1 MRTHKVITISLIAGL
16 FQLFTT
22 PLFAQGADHGSSA
35 NRGRNIH
42 AGNKV
47 RMTFSNNGSMGT
59 ERLRTGDYTGE
70 WPVGTGQVQMGNAS
84 PFVMSELR
92 FFKGLDPVTGD
103 SLFDYLTPAIFCQG
117 WDPAMFSHDSAGVHW
132 GFEPLSGYLN
142 LNTLSKDP
150 GHAVAMSHMP
160 STWPFSWNNHWQGFD
175 GNDRVIA
182 DEESYFVLDDYSFK
196 KKFNN
201 RKLPLPVASEPDRGG
216 LGLELSVRGLQWS
229 DPYLEDMIFWIY
241 DLKNKGNLDLNKTV
255 FGMNVGSANGNLLN
269 GGGSDN
275 SDDAFRF
282 YREKAFVVSYDLD
295 NLGVGGYTPVP
306 WMGFALLET
315 PGNPL
320 DGIDNDGDANSL
332 GTPGGGTGKVI
343 TENDFTLFYAVDA
356 QIVTIDY
363 HDSAYPRTIKTMPA
377 EGIKIS
383 HNGTNLILKPNAP
396 LIEIPRNGIDDN
408 LNGLIDESDGTKIYD
423 PVLKDS
429 VSYFLYIKSDY
440 NNQDYLAID
449 YFTGEG
455 KNNRLIDERKDDGID
470 NDGDWNNSFDDL
482 GIDGKPNTYDSGE
495 GDGVPTP
502 GTSSQPG
509 EPNIDQTDSDE
520 SDQIGLTGL
529 RSYIYS
535 ALTYS
540 NDEQLW
546 EFSRPGVF
554 NNSTIGQAD
563 YDYLFST
570 GYFPLKPNNVGRMS
584 VALIFANDE
593 QDILRNKYFAKEYYK
608 SNFNAIL
615 PPEKPTVT
623 AVSGKNS
630 IKIMWDDVAEES
642 YDPWLRAYDFEG
654 YKVYKS
660 ETPSFRDVSGNLIEP
675 IAVFDKIDSIF
686 GYFPKDFGNGQ
697 LFFLGNETG
706 LSHSLIDNNVKN
718 GVPYYY
724 AVTSYDRGDLIKN
737 MGPQESTVYIEMD
750 STGFLYTD
758 QNVVRVF
765 AGDSLPPISTN
776 FDFIPVKKN
785 PGFTEAVLGVNVIN
799 SDSLE
804 IGDEYQIQ
812 FLDCSMDKRDND
824 FNGLTD
830 SFDQN
835 EVFPTETTGF
845 VLKNLTKNQ
854 SDTSW
859 IYTYAKNGQ
868 DYVLLRN
875 LYDDSDGNPR
885 TLTSGTMGL
894 QVYVKNPVAGIYN
907 NPEKGVVKGIT
918 WHSVSNLSPYKLE
931 FDLFSQ
937 GGLKPGTFYPRQ
949 YMVVFYN
956 NLVSKSQ
963 ALNIPIWNSG
973 SIKLPAIDV
982 NYKVFEPNRIDP
994 VTGRIA
1000 EVKFGASDVT
1010 KIWKNK
1016 QPAKGIYS
1024 AGDRIILYE
1033 ELPDGSTV
1041 ITFQLFNNT
1050 LEDSTF
1056 YNTNGRFIGEG
1067 DTLLL
1072 TTTNELKSTDVYSFT
1087 LTSTGIE
1094 ENNAGVKPVSF
1105 SLSQNYPNPFNPA
1118 TVINY
1123 QLPVNSMTK
1132 LKIYDVIGREVAT
1145 LVNEMKPAGR
1155 YQVTFNAGHL
1165 SSGVYF
1171 YRIEAGSFVQTKKL
1185 ILVK

>member
-1 MRTHKVITISLIAGL
+1 MRTNKVITISLIAGL

-22 PLFAQGADHGSSA
+22 QLFAQEADHGSAA

-59 ERLRTGDYTGE
+59 EKGLIGAYTGE
-70 WPVGTGQVQMGNAS
+70 WPIGTGKVQMGNAS

-103 SLFDYLTPAIFCQG
+103 SLFDFVTPAIFCQG
-117 WDPAMFSHDSAGVHW
+117 WDPAIFSHDSAGAHW

-142 LNTLSKDP
+142 LHNLSNDP
-150 GHAVAMSHMP
+150 GHAVAMSNMP
-160 STWPFSWNNHWQGFD
+160 RTWPFSWNNHWKGFA
-175 GNDRVIA
+175 GNDQVIG

-229 DPYLEDMIFWIY
+229 DPDLEDMIFWIY

-255 FGMNVGSANGNLLN
+255 FGINVGTSSGNLLN
-269 GGGSDN
+269 GSGSDN
-275 SDDAFRF
+275 NDDAFRF

-295 NLGVGGYTPVP
+295 NIGVGGYTPVP

-332 GTPGGGTGKVI
+332 GTGKVI
-343 TENDFTLFYAVDA
+343 TENDFTQFYAVGA

-363 HDSAYPRTIKTMPA
+363 NNPAYPRTIKTMPA
-377 EGIKIS
+377 GGLKVS

-396 LIEIPRNGIDDN
+396 LFEIPRNGVDDN
-408 LNGLIDESDGTKIYD
+408 LNGLIDESDGAKIYD

-429 VSYFLYIKSDY
+429 VSYYLYIY
-440 NNQDYLAID
+440 NSQDYLAID

-455 KNNRLIDERKDDGID
+455 KNNSLIDERKDDGID
-470 NDGDWNNSFDDL
+470 NDGDWDPSFDDL
-482 GIDGKPNTYDSGE
+482 GLDGKPNTHDTGE
-495 GDGVPTP
+495 GDGVPTS
-502 GTSSQPG
+502 GTGIQPG

-520 SDQIGLTGL
+520 SDQVGLTGF

-535 ALTYS
+535 TLTYS
-540 NDEQLW
+540 NDEQMW
-546 EFSRPGVF
+546 EFSRPGGF

-563 YDYLFST
+563 YDYLFSA
-570 GYFPLKPNNVGRMS
+570 GYFPLKPNTAARIG
-584 VALIFANDE
+584 VALIYGEDE
-593 QDILRNKYFAKEYYK
+593 QNILRNKIFAQEYYN
-608 SNFNAIL
+608 SNFNAVL
-615 PPEKPTVT
+615 TPEKPTVT

-660 ETPSFRDVSGNLIEP
+660 ETPSFKDASGNLIKP
-675 IAVFDKIDSIF
+675 IAVYDKIDSIY

-706 LSHSLIDNNVKN
+706 LSHFLIDNNVKN

-737 MGPQESTVYIEMD
+737 MGPKESTVYIEMD

-776 FDFIPVKKN
+776 FDFVPVKEN
-785 PGFTEAVLGVNVIN
+785 PGFTEAALGVNVIN

-804 IGDEYQIQ
+804 IGDQYQIQ
-812 FLDCSMDKRDND
+812 FLDCSMDNRDND

-830 SFDQN
+830 SLDRN
-835 EVFPTETTGF
+835 EVLPTETTGF

-885 TLTSGTMGL
+885 TLRKGTMGL
-894 QVYVKNPVAGIYN
+894 QVYVKNPEAGIYN
-907 NPEKGVVKGIT
+907 NPEKGIVKGIT
-918 WHSVSNLSPYKLE
+918 WHSVTNLSPYEIE
-931 FDLFSQ
+931 FDLFNQ
-937 GGLKPGTFYPRQ
+937 GGFKTGTAYPRQ
-949 YMVVFYN
+949 YKIIFSDEIADTSERIEVPLLYGASIFTKETPVNFRIYDAETGE
-956 NLVSKSQ
+956 K
-963 ALNIPIWNSG
+963 LNFG
-973 SIKLPAIDV
+973 S
-982 NYKVFEPNRIDP
+982 
-994 VTGRIA
+994 
-1000 EVKFGASDVT
+1000 SDVT
-1010 KIWKNK
+1010 RAGRIK
-1016 QPAKGIYS
+1016 PPKGFFS
-1024 AGDRIILYE
+1024 GGDKIILYE
-1033 ELPDGSTV
+1033 KLPDGSTV
-1041 ITFQLFNNT
+1041 INYQLFNST
-1050 LEDSTF
+1050 TEDSTF
-1056 YNTNGRFIGEG
+1056 YNLNGRFIGAG

-1072 TTTNELKSTDVYSFT
+1072 STTSELKSTDVYSFT
-1087 LTSTGIE
+1087 LTPTGIE
-1094 ENNAGVKPVSF
+1094 ENNAGAKPVSF

-1145 LVNEMKPAGR
+1145 LVNERKPAGR
-1155 YQVTFNAGHL
+1155 YQVTFNAGYL